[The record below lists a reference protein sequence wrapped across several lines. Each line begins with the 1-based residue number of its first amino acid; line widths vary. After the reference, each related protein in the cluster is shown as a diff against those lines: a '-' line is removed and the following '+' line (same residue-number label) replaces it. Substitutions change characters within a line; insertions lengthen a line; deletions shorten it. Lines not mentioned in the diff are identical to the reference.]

1 MHSLNRRNT
10 SRDDITSYSTTHKAD
25 PTVEYYHIRE
35 PSTAKRTSTITNI
48 KDPRYNVN
56 NTNLIAKNDNIFQ
69 SNTAR
74 AILNEMS
81 NVNNDYVTPKSNTKS
96 MVPDIFTPSQS
107 NQFKRA
113 TPRKKKRHNTA
124 PHSGN
129 FLDYMAERDLHKNVC
144 F

>member
-1 MHSLNRRNT
+1 MDTMNSLSRKNT
-10 SRDDITSYSTTHKAD
+10 SRDYITSYSSAYKSD
-25 PTVEYYHIRE
+25 PKLEYYYIRE
-35 PSTAKRTSTITNI
+35 PSTAKSTSTITNNI
-48 KDPRYNVN
+48 N
-56 NTNLIAKNDNIFQ
+56 NTISIAKNDNIFQ

-74 AILNEMS
+74 EILNEMS
-81 NVNNDYVTPKSNTKS
+81 NVNSVYIAPKSNTSS

-124 PHSGN
+124 PHSGS
-129 FLDYMAERDLHKNVC
+129 FLDYMAERNSYKNVC